1 MAKATKKQL
10 AINMIAN
17 MVAFCVQ
24 FGVNFFLTPYIVK
37 QLGSEAYGFVTLSFN
52 IAGFASIITAAFD
65 SMVARFVLME
75 DAKGNDDAA
84 TKYFNSAL
92 VADTALAI
100 VLSIPFGII
109 VVFASDF
116 LSIPAHLVVDV
127 QLAFAF
133 AFLGTLIN
141 LVFASFGCTYYVKN
155 RLDLEARRNI
165 EGNIIRATVLI
176 ALFVL
181 LPAKIYFITGTIMI
195 VTIYNCTAN
204 LYYKHNLMPEIP
216 IGIRNFRFSSVKKLL
231 SSGIWNSVNS
241 LSTTLLNTMDILI
254 TNLFLG
260 AAFSGI
266 YALVK
271 TIPNFLNQ
279 LIAILVKVFVPNIN
293 ILYAQGKKDELLR
306 EVLFSVRVMGFLV
319 TVPIGFLM
327 VFGGAFYEAWVP
339 TQDNHLLQSLSLLT
353 LFPLIASGIITVIV
367 NVYITTNKLRIP
379 ALVLL
384 GVGIVNLSLVIFFL
398 KFTDLGIW
406 TVPIVG
412 MTTQL
417 IYYIGFQPIYAAW
430 CLNLPWYTF
439 YKSIILGSMCTIT
452 MVVTCLFYRTVFDV
466 HGWIPL
472 IIAGIVCSI
481 VAMSIN
487 MLIAFNSKERNT
499 LLSRLP
505 FHPVHRGKHNKQ

>member
-52 IAGFASIITAAFD
+52 IAGFASIITTAFD
-65 SMVARFVLME
+65 SMVARFVIME
-75 DAKGNDDAA
+75 DTKGNDDAA

-92 VADTALAI
+92 VTDTVLAI
-100 VLSIPFGII
+100 ILSIPFGAI
-109 VVFASDF
+109 VIFASDV
-116 LSIPAHLVVDV
+116 LSIPARLVVDV

-165 EGNIIRATVLI
+165 EGNIIRATLLI

-181 LPAKIYFITGTIMI
+181 LPAKIYFITGTIMVVI
-195 VTIYNCTAN
+195 MYNCAAN
-204 LYYKHNLMPEIP
+204 LYYKRKLMPEIP
-216 IGIRNFRFSSVKKLL
+216 VSIRNFRFGSVKKLL

-241 LSTTLLNTMDILI
+241 LSTTLLNTLDILI

-319 TVPIGFLM
+319 TIPIGFLM
-327 VFGGAFYEAWVP
+327 VFGDAFYEAWVP

-353 LFPLIASGIITVIV
+353 LFPLIASGIITVIT
-367 NVYITTNKLRIP
+367 NVYITINKLRVP

-384 GVGIVNLSLVIFFL
+384 GVGVLNLTSVVLLL
-398 KFTDLGIW
+398 KFTNLGMW
-406 TVPIVG
+406 TVPTVG

-417 IYYIGFQPIYAAW
+417 FYYVGFQPIYAAR
-430 CLNLPWYTF
+430 CLKLPWHTF
-439 YKSIILGSMCTIT
+439 YKAIGLGSMCTVT
-452 MVVTCLFYRTVFDV
+452 MVAACLLYRTVFDV

-472 IIAGIVCSI
+472 IIAGAICSI
-481 VAMSIN
+481 VAMGVN
-487 MLIAFNSKERNT
+487 ALIVFNKRERKS
-499 LLSRLP
+499 LFAKLP
-505 FHPVHRGKHNKQ
+505 FHPTHRKKQIK

>member
-1 MAKATKKQL
+1 
-10 AINMIAN
+10 MIAN
-17 MVAFCVQ
+17 VVAFCVQ

-52 IAGFASIITAAFD
+52 IAGFAGIITAAFD

-75 DAKGNDDAA
+75 DANGNDDTAA
-84 TKYFNSAL
+84 KYFNSAL
-92 VADTALAI
+92 IVDTVLAVVLSVPFGLI
-100 VLSIPFGII
+100 VIFASDLLSIPVRLI
-109 VVFASDF
+109 A
-116 LSIPAHLVVDV
+116 DV

-155 RLDLEARRNI
+155 RFDLEARRNI
-165 EGNIIRATVLI
+165 EGNIIRAIVLI
-176 ALFVL
+176 TLFVM
-181 LPAKIYFITGTIMI
+181 LPAKIYFITGTVMI
-195 VTIYNCTAN
+195 VIIYNCAAN
-204 LYYKHNLMPEIP
+204 LYYKHKLMPEIP
-216 IGIRNFRFSSVKKLL
+216 ITPRNFRFASVKKLL

-241 LSTTLLNTMDILI
+241 LSTTLLNTLDILI

-271 TIPNFLNQ
+271 TVPNFLNQ

-306 EVLFSVRVMGFLV
+306 EVLFSVRIMGFLV

-327 VFGGAFYEAWVP
+327 VFGESFYEAWVP

-353 LFPLIASGIITVIV
+353 LFPLIASGIISVIV

-384 GVGIVNLSLVIFFL
+384 GVGITNLTLVIIFL

-412 MTTQL
+412 MITQL
-417 IYYIGFQPIYAAW
+417 AYYVGFQPIYAAR

-439 YKSIILGSMCTIT
+439 YKTIGLGAMCTIT
-452 MVVTCLFYRTVFDV
+452 MVAAGSLYRTVFDV
-466 HGWIPL
+466 HGWIPM
-472 IIAGIVCSI
+472 IIAGVICSI
-481 VAMSIN
+481 VAMTVN
-487 MLIAFNSKERNT
+487 MFIVFNKRERRSLLSKIPFLHIIMRNT
-499 LLSRLP
+499 A
-505 FHPVHRGKHNKQ
+505 HNIHTR

>member
-10 AINMIAN
+10 AINMVAN
-17 MVAFCVQ
+17 IVAFCVQ

-52 IAGFASIITAAFD
+52 IAGFASIITTAFD

-75 DAKGNDDAA
+75 DTKGNNDVA

-92 VADTALAI
+92 IADTVLAI
-100 VLSIPFGII
+100 VLSIPFGL
-109 VVFASDF
+109 VVFFASDL
-116 LSIPAHLVVDV
+116 LSIPVRLITDV

-141 LVFASFGCTYYVKN
+141 LIFASFGCVYYVKN

-165 EGNIIRATVLI
+165 EGNIIRAIALI

-181 LPAKIYFITGTIMI
+181 LPAKIYFITGTVLI
-195 VTIYNCTAN
+195 VTIYNCAAN
-204 LYYKHNLMPEIP
+204 LHYKRKLMPEIK
-216 IGIRNFRFSSVKKLL
+216 INAQSFSFQSIKKLL

-241 LSTTLLNTMDILI
+241 LSTTLLNTLDVLI

-260 AAFSGI
+260 AATSGV

-271 TIPNFLNQ
+271 TVPNFLNQ

-293 ILYAQGKKDELLR
+293 ILYAQGKKDELLK
-306 EVLFSVRVMGFLV
+306 EVLFSVRVMGFLA
-319 TVPIGFLM
+319 TIPIGFLM
-327 VFGGAFYEAWVP
+327 VFGDGFFEAWVP
-339 TQDNHLLQSLSLLT
+339 TQDNKLLQSLSLLT
-353 LFPLIASGIITVIV
+353 LFPLIASSIISVIV
-367 NVYITTNKLRIP
+367 NVYITTNKLRVP

-384 GVGIVNLSLVIFFL
+384 GVGIINLTLVVTL
-398 KFTDLGIW
+398 LTFTDLGVW

-417 IYYIGFQPIYAAW
+417 LYYVGFQPIYAAR
-430 CLNLPWYTF
+430 CLNLPWHTF
-439 YKSIILGSMCTIT
+439 YKAIALSSACTIT
-452 MVVTCLFYRTVFDV
+452 MVAACLLYRSVFEV
-466 HGWIPL
+466 HGWIQL
-472 IIAGIVCSI
+472 IIAGMVCSVI
-481 VAMSIN
+481 ALAIN
-487 MLIAFNSKERNT
+487 FFVIFNRSERASV
-499 LLSRLP
+499 LAKLP
-505 FHPVHRGKHNKQ
+505 SGKSNRK

>member
-10 AINMIAN
+10 AINMVAN
-17 MVAFCVQ
+17 IVAFCVQ

-52 IAGFASIITAAFD
+52 IAGFASIITTAFD

-75 DAKGNDDAA
+75 DTKGNNDVA

-92 VADTALAI
+92 IADTVLAI
-100 VLSIPFGII
+100 ILSIPFGL
-109 VVFASDF
+109 VVFFASDL
-116 LSIPAHLVVDV
+116 LSIPVRLIADV

-141 LVFASFGCTYYVKN
+141 LVFASFGCVYYVKN

-165 EGNIIRATVLI
+165 EGNIIRAIALI

-181 LPAKIYFITGTIMI
+181 LPAKIYFITGTVLI
-195 VTIYNCTAN
+195 VTIYNCAAN
-204 LYYKHNLMPEIP
+204 LHYKRKLMPEIK
-216 IGIRNFRFSSVKKLL
+216 INAQSFSFQSIKKLL

-241 LSTTLLNTMDILI
+241 LSTTLLNTLDVLI

-260 AAFSGI
+260 AATSGI

-271 TIPNFLNQ
+271 TVPNFLNQ

-293 ILYAQGKKDELLR
+293 ILYAQGKKDELLK
-306 EVLFSVRVMGFLV
+306 EVLFSVRVMGFLA
-319 TVPIGFLM
+319 TIPIGFLM
-327 VFGGAFYEAWVP
+327 VFGDGFFEAWVP
-339 TQDNHLLQSLSLLT
+339 TQDNKLLQSLSLLT
-353 LFPLIASGIITVIV
+353 LFPLIASSIISVIV
-367 NVYITTNKLRIP
+367 NVYITTNKLRVP

-384 GVGIVNLSLVIFFL
+384 GVGIINLALVVTL
-398 KFTDLGIW
+398 LTFTDLGVW

-417 IYYIGFQPIYAAW
+417 LYYVGFQPIYAAR
-430 CLNLPWYTF
+430 CLNLPWHTF
-439 YKSIILGSMCTIT
+439 YKAIALSSACTIT
-452 MVVTCLFYRTVFDV
+452 MVAACLLYRSVFEV
-466 HGWIPL
+466 HGWIQL
-472 IIAGIVCSI
+472 IIAGMVCSVI
-481 VAMSIN
+481 ALAIN
-487 MLIAFNSKERNT
+487 FFVIFNRSERASV
-499 LLSRLP
+499 LAKLP
-505 FHPVHRGKHNKQ
+505 IRKK